1 MVLDAERTLL
11 VDRTGHARQHIEIR
25 VRQPGRALASHPGFE
40 PHRLTIAKALGQPR
54 QYPLRGKVEYGP
66 EIRTQDVGL
75 ALGVVV
81 DVARG
86 QLLVQR
92 QIPGCGGGLDAKPRD
107 QVLTAYLP
115 DEAHAQLHESE
126 PVALWLG

>member
-1 MVLDAERTLL
+1 MFVCT
-11 VDRTGHARQHIEIR
+11 HI
-25 VRQPGRALASHPGFE
+25 
-40 PHRLTIAKALGQPR
+40 LTIWTQVFYLNQTMGQ
-54 QYPLRGKVEYGP
+54 QWP
-66 EIRTQDVGL
+66 EVRPQDVGL

-86 QLLVQR
+86 QLFVKR

-115 DEAHAQLHESE
+115 DEAHAQLHERE